1 MPDFESIIIWL
12 GDLPPAGI
20 YLALWGATYVENIFP
35 PSPSDAIMLFI
46 ATLIGVGTIGFL
58 PAIGVATAGSV
69 MGFLTAFMIGRRY
82 GRRLVEM
89 KKLPFINEGS
99 LTKVDRW
106 FGKYGYWVI
115 VANRFLAGTRGVI
128 SFFAGMSQLDL
139 RTTTLLCAASAL
151 VWNGL
156 IIWFGSILG
165 RNWRMGERIIMR
177 YGMIVTIGLVIFVAI
192 IIIRALLR
200 RRRS

>member
-1 MPDFESIIIWL
+1 IIMWL

-82 GRRLVEM
+82 GRRLVETR
-89 KKLPFINEGS
+89 KLPFVNEGS

-106 FGKYGYWVI
+106 FEKYGYWVI
-115 VANRFLAGTRGVI
+115 VGNRFLAGTRGVI
-128 SFFAGMSQLDL
+128 SFFAGMSQLDF
-139 RTTTLLCAASAL
+139 RTTTILCTASAL

-156 IIWFGSILG
+156 IIWFGSVLG
-165 RNWRMGERIIMR
+165 RNWRLGERIIMQ
-177 YGMIVTIGLVIFVAI
+177 YGMVVTIVLATVAVIF
-192 IIIRALLR
+192 IIRALLR
-200 RRRS
+200 RRKAS